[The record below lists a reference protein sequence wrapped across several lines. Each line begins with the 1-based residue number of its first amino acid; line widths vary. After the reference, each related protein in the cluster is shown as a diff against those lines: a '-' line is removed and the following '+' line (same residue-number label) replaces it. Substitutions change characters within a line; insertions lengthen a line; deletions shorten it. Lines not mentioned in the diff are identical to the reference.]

1 MARPQKRGID
11 YFPFDVEFF
20 DDKKIKVLK
29 GRYGADGIAVYIYLL
44 TLIYRE
50 NGYYAEYDED
60 LKYIISGD
68 LNMKDEKIEQII
80 NFLLERSLFND
91 KLFKSDKVL
100 TSRGIQLRF
109 QEATKS
115 RGSKTAIEIEEK
127 FWVLSSE
134 ETQSHIKCTLFENCS
149 EKNPSFSENNS
160 DNSEKNSIKK
170 SKEKKSK
177 INKSKV
183 NDDGLSS
190 VVVCYENNVAPINQI
205 VRDSMIDW
213 LNDVDSDVI
222 IWAINEAVK
231 LNKRNWKYIEG
242 ILRNQFNKGNTTMAK
257 ITASEKER
265 GNNIKS
271 NSYTSN
277 NNAYDFD
284 GIEKQ
289 MWANLKNENTKHDDY
304 SDLFKKFELG

>member
-160 DNSEKNSIKK
+160 YNSEKNSIKK

-242 ILRNQFNKGNTTMAK
+242 ILRNQFNSGNTTLDK

-265 GNNIKS
+265 DRNYEFNKRDDS
-271 NSYTSN
+271 QRDE
-277 NNAYDFD
+277 YD
-284 GIEKQ
+284 E
-289 MWANLKNENTKHDDY
+289 
-304 SDLFKKFELG
+304 LFKKFELG

>member
-1 MARPQKRGID
+1 MNVG
-11 YFPFDVEFF
+11 ET
-20 DDKKIKVLK
+20 KKLVKC
-29 GRYGADGIAVYIYLL
+29 
-44 TLIYRE
+44 
-50 NGYYAEYDED
+50 
-60 LKYIISGD
+60 II
-68 LNMKDEKIEQII
+68 
-80 NFLLERSLFND
+80 
-91 KLFKSDKVL
+91 
-100 TSRGIQLRF
+100 
-109 QEATKS
+109 
-115 RGSKTAIEIEEK
+115 
-127 FWVLSSE
+127 
-134 ETQSHIKCTLFENCS
+134 FENCS

>member
-134 ETQSHIKCTLFENCS
+134 ETQSHIKCTIFENCS

-170 SKEKKSK
+170 SKVKKSK
-177 INKSKV
+177 VNKSKV

-190 VVVCYENNVAPINQI
+190 VVVCYENNISSITNVI
-205 VRDSMIDW
+205 RDSIADW
-213 LNDVDSDVI
+213 LKSVDSDVI
-222 IWAINEAVK
+222 IWAIEEAVK
-231 LNKRNWKYIEG
+231 LNKPKWKYIEG
-242 ILRNQFNKGNTTMAK
+242 ILRNQFNSGNTTLDK
-257 ITASEKER
+257 IIASEKER
-265 GNNIKS
+265 DRKYEFNKRDDS
-271 NSYTSN
+271 QRDE
-277 NNAYDFD
+277 YD
-284 GIEKQ
+284 E
-289 MWANLKNENTKHDDY
+289 
-304 SDLFKKFELG
+304 LFKKFELG